1 MVTRISGFSSGLD
14 IDDLVKKLM
23 ATKKEPLNKLN
34 QQKTKL
40 EWQRDEYRNINSKL
54 VDFRNNK
61 LFNYGLS
68 SSINA
73 KEAVVTGNTSAVS
86 VRTESTALVGNM
98 SIEVVDLA
106 KAASLRSGDGAN
118 GGIGQVDP
126 SKSLAELKAMN
137 TSSGGSLRFDYTSDP
152 SGNVTFQINGK
163 SVTVNEADSLNSVI
177 QKINND
183 ASLNVTAYLDS
194 QTGKMSITSKTTGAG
209 TVTASGELMDNFF
222 LSVDPGTPADPVIVA
237 NNSVSTAGSDANVR
251 INGILTTRSSNTF
264 KENGVEFTLNAPSNG
279 VASKIEV
286 KSNTD
291 KIMDTIKSFISDYN
305 SLLESVN
312 NKVNEQRYLKYPP
325 LTEEQRKE
333 MDDDEIKLWE
343 EKAKSGMLR
352 NDPTLSAIA
361 SNMRLASIT
370 DVMVGGQKVNITSF
384 GISTGNYTDRGKL
397 VIQNEDKLR
406 EAIEKDPDAVIG
418 FFTQQTAETDPKKK
432 TSATNPDNGLFNR
445 LSNIVLTGLDALATK
460 AGTSKF
466 STDLSTAFQVN
477 SLMGDQLRELDK
489 RIDEMN
495 DRLNMWE
502 TQYYKQFT
510 AMETAMNRYS
520 SQSSSL
526 FG

>member
-68 SSINA
+68 SSISA
-73 KEAVVTGNTSAVS
+73 KQAVVTGNTSAVS
-86 VRTESTALVGNM
+86 VRAGSTALTGNM

-106 KAASLRSGDGAN
+106 KAATLQSGDGAN

-137 TSSGGSLRFDYTSDP
+137 TASGGSLRFDYTSDAT
-152 SGNVTFQINGK
+152 GNVTFQINGK
-163 SVTVNEADSLNSVI
+163 DVTVNEADSLNSVI

-183 ASLNVTAYLDS
+183 SSLNVTAYLDN
-194 QTGKMSITSKTTGAG
+194 QTGKMSITSKTTGVG
-209 TVTASGELMDNFF
+209 TVTASGAFMDNFF
-222 LSVDPGTPADPVIVA
+222 LAGLSTDPNTA
-237 NNSVSTAGSDANVR
+237 VSTTGSDANVR

-264 KENGVEFTLNAPSNG
+264 TENGVEFTLNAPSSG
-279 VASKIEV
+279 VASKIEI

-333 MDDDEIKLWE
+333 MDEDEIKLWE

-370 DVMVGGQKVNITSF
+370 DVMIDGKKVNITSF

-445 LSNIVLTGLDALATK
+445 LSNIVMTGLDALATK

-466 STDLSTAFQVN
+466 SADLSTAFQVN